1 MPLGSKRPGAGR
13 KPGGANKKTRA
24 IADAAAAQGITPIEV
39 MLNAMRIAWNSYQ
52 EPEHKLEYLHNAVA
66 WADKAAPYVH
76 PRLQTVAHSGSV
88 DGQVSGKLTVV
99 WGDGT

>member
-1 MPLGSKRPGAGR
+1 MPGGKRPGAGR
-13 KPGGANKKTRA
+13 KPGSVTKKTHL
-24 IADAAAAQGITPIEV
+24 IAQAVAAQGISPIEV

-76 PRLQTVAHSGSV
+76 PRLQTVSHDGSV
-88 DGQVSGKLTVV
+88 DGHLTGKLTIT
-99 WGDGT
+99 WGDGS